1 MYSWLWRKLP
11 GSRMQKILQA
21 ALLTAVALAAM
32 YFFVFPWLDEVV
44 FPETNTDI

>member
-1 MYSWLWRKLP
+1 
-11 GSRMQKILQA
+11 MQKILQA

>member
-1 MYSWLWRKLP
+1 
-11 GSRMQKILQA
+11 MQKILQA

-32 YFFVFPWLDEVV
+32 CFFVFPWLDEVV